1 MDGITPPPAL
11 LAQVSSAMSSS
22 GNSPEGLCRPG
33 TQVWSEHTGV
43 EGWTESIASR
53 TPGPT
58 LLLAAYSLGE
68 TLFELES
75 LAAAVGEAV
84 EGGKGSDRR
93 QVAVAAVGRQH
104 S

>member
-1 MDGITPPPAL
+1 M
-11 LAQVSSAMSSS
+11 
-22 GNSPEGLCRPG
+22 
-33 TQVWSEHTGV
+33 
-43 EGWTESIASR
+43 
-53 TPGPT
+53 

-84 EGGKGSDRR
+84 EGGKGADRR